1 MKTGSYRGDF
11 SGRAPLRADRP
22 VLPSTPE
29 NEAIFGRAALAELAE
44 LAREGD
50 DSLFAAGV
58 LNLAGRLQ
66 AEDRLEA
73 AAELYAV
80 VAGAVP
86 PLTGDKRERPLQ
98 ARAQRHLDG
107 LHGKGTFEYR
117 AEFLLRRLA
126 KDATHPSSILAMG
139 AAGLAFR
146 LTRAA
151 TLSRLAMSPAG
162 FFTRGLGLRAGGAL
176 AGFGVETLAFTAVG
190 KGGAVLF
197 GEPVDLSPRAW
208 VRDGA
213 AGALTLGA
221 LKGAGALTQ
230 AGLRRWAAGQGALAA
245 ATRGLAPQAAMF
257 GGILLAH
264 RLEESLG
271 WRPASSNS
279 VRVGDALATSVHFRV
294 GGRLAGALLG
304 RRFKALEAGLD
315 LQAAQASRGDPR
327 ILALATGLAP
337 AGGGWLNPGFAA
349 VSNPLESRPMLSQAQ
364 SEGGGARSET
374 FLNVKQIETKLSRG
388 NILLDLAT
396 REAAMTRGMV
406 HLMYS
411 LEDGFTS
418 LLHGYRTKESS
429 LLQGPLVAML
439 RQDPGLRKFLLDHGS
454 EPAKHLWALIDVDT
468 GELQRIVAFDRVKRP
483 RSVLLWD
490 PRAAV
495 QGERATRSPVVSLDF
510 GQHRPE
516 FPYVVSRLYSW
527 DAKAKVLSQDIPA
540 PTPRY
545 NDLGVEEAYR
555 PERQAELLA
564 ADRLKIRIF
573 PETAQELHFEIGRP
587 ASPAWRLSDARGGL
601 LLAMSRTGEGHYF
614 EFSRFAPALTM
625 PARLE
630 PAGEKTGRQATP
642 PAAEPKPPVRQA
654 KAAKP
659 KGPVKPSL
667 EEAGPAAKKE
677 KPAAAVAAPEPQ
689 PAQEPSPQLRQ
700 ALAAL
705 AELEKLPGENSKQ
718 VRQALT
724 KLRAELRLL
733 SKPELEIAVD
743 AIAGKLETLLW
754 LSEPAESFFR
764 QELPHWPVFLR
775 LRFAVALSA
784 YLADPAPPR
793 RAQSF
798 GMFREIVPRLETWEL
813 QELQAA
819 LEKKFPRG
827 SLTPDRRMMVDQVR
841 ILIRDAL
848 GPRGGS
854 LPPATPLALLLG
866 AATLL
871 DPGKAEAAT
880 GDFLM
885 SVANASRAVPPLGAA
900 LLAGA
905 VTFVLR
911 SRAARRLGNEAL
923 ALGSA
928 FLSRL
933 SGGKTPIVLAREGAH
948 PYELHLPD
956 LSHWLRKGAEAVIAK
971 REGRE
976 MSLKTSWLSARL
988 PAYENLPPG
997 TLRLN
1002 FRIEEGD
1009 RQGIAVVYLEKDAL
1023 HLQNLETDRMRPG
1036 AGTLLIDWLA
1046 TQAAL
1051 RGLRFHLRDTHN
1063 PQIFR
1068 ILNRER
1074 IFAPGTAWAE
1084 GFFHDPLTAEKIRV
1098 AGPVEDP
1105 LFAEERQAAAFHITG
1120 ILNPMRL
1127 PFYLRRR
1134 EGADALALP
1143 KGRQ

>member
-1 MKTGSYRGDF
+1 M
-11 SGRAPLRADRP
+11 
-22 VLPSTPE
+22 
-29 NEAIFGRAALAELAE
+29 N
-44 LAREGD
+44 LAR
-50 DSLFAAGV
+50 
-58 LNLAGRLQ
+58 RLE

-80 VAGAVP
+80 VAGAVS

-107 LHGKGTFEYR
+107 LQGKGTFGSR

-139 AAGLAFR
+139 AAGMAFR

-151 TLSRLAMSPAG
+151 TLSRLALSPAG
-162 FFTRGLGLRAGGAL
+162 FFTRGLGLRVGGAL
-176 AGFGVETLAFTAVG
+176 AGFGAETLAFTAVG
-190 KGGAVLF
+190 KGGAALLD
-197 GEPVDLSPRAW
+197 EPVDLSPQAW
-208 VRDGA
+208 ARDGA

-221 LKGAGALTQ
+221 LKGAGGLTR
-230 AGLRRWAAGQGALAA
+230 AGLRRWAAGEGSIAA

-271 WRPASSNS
+271 WRSAASNA
-279 VRVGDALATSVHFRV
+279 VRIGDAFATLVHFQV
-294 GGRLAGALLG
+294 GGRLAGAFFG

-315 LQAAQASRGDPR
+315 LQAAQVSRGDPP
-327 ILALATGLAP
+327 IFAP
-337 AGGGWLNPGFAA
+337 APAFAGGGRINPEFAPA
-349 VSNPLESRPMLSQAQ
+349 ANPFDSRPMLSQARA
-364 SEGGGARSET
+364 EGGGGVRAEA
-374 FLNVKQIETKLSRG
+374 FLNVQQIETKLSRG
-388 NILLDLAT
+388 SILLDLAT
-396 REAAMTRGMV
+396 REAAVTRGMM

-418 LLHGYRTKESS
+418 LLHGYRTKESF
-429 LLQGPLVAML
+429 LLKGPLAAML
-439 RQDPGLRKFLLDHGS
+439 REDPVLRKFFLDQGS
-454 EPAKHLWALIDVDT
+454 DPAKHLWAFLDADT
-468 GELQRIVAFDRVKRP
+468 GELQRLVAFDRAKRP
-483 RSVLLWD
+483 LSVLLWD
-490 PRAAV
+490 PRAAAR
-495 QGERATRSPVVSLDF
+495 GERATLSPVVSLDF

-516 FPYVVSRLYSW
+516 FPYAVSRLYSW
-527 DAKAKVLSQDIPA
+527 DAKTKVLAQDLHAPA
-540 PTPRY
+540 PRY
-545 NDLGVEEAYR
+545 NDLSVEEAYR

-573 PETAQELHFEIGRP
+573 PETAQELHFEIGKP
-587 ASPAWRLSDARGGL
+587 ASLIWRLSDARGGL
-601 LLAMSRTGEGHYF
+601 LLAMSRVGEGHYF

-625 PARLE
+625 PTLLE
-630 PAGEKTGRQATP
+630 SAGEKTGHRATP
-642 PAAEPKPPVRQA
+642 PGAEPKPPVRPV

-659 KGPVKPSL
+659 EGPVKAGL
-667 EEAGPAAKKE
+667 EDAGQAAKQK
-677 KPAAAVAAPEPQ
+677 KSAPVAASPNSQ
-689 PAQEPSPQLRQ
+689 PAKEPSSQLRQ

-705 AELEKLPGENSKQ
+705 AELEKLPGENSKR

-724 KLRAELRLL
+724 HLRGELKTL

-743 AIAGKLETLLW
+743 AMAGNLEALLR
-754 LSEPAESFFR
+754 LKEPAEAFLR
-764 QELPHWPVFLR
+764 QELPRWPVFLR
-775 LRFAVALSA
+775 LAVALGA
-784 YLADPAPPR
+784 RLADPEPPR

-798 GMFREIVPRLETWEL
+798 GIFREIVPRLETWEL

-819 LEKKFPRG
+819 LEKKFPKG
-827 SLTPDRRMMVDQVR
+827 SLPPERRMMVDQVR

-848 GPRGGS
+848 GPRDGS
-854 LPPATPLALLLG
+854 LPPATPLALLVG

-871 DPGKAEAAT
+871 GPGKAEAAT

-885 SVANASRAVPPLGAA
+885 SVAHASPAVPPLGAA

-928 FLSRL
+928 VLSRL

-976 MSLKTSWLSARL
+976 LSLKTSWLSLRL
-988 PAYENLPPG
+988 PAHESLPPG

-1002 FRIEEGD
+1002 LRIEEGD
-1009 RQGIAVVYLEKDAL
+1009 RQGIAVVYLEKDAI

-1051 RGLRFHLRDTHN
+1051 RGMRFHLRDTHN

-1068 ILNRER
+1068 ILNREG

-1084 GFFHDPLTAEKIRV
+1084 GSFHDPETAQKIRFS
-1098 AGPVEDP
+1098 GPIEATA
-1105 LFAEERQAAAFHITG
+1105 FAEERQAAAFHITG
-1120 ILNPMRL
+1120 SLNPARL
-1127 PFYLRRR
+1127 PFYLRRG
-1134 EGADALALP
+1134 ETSEDLDLP
-1143 KGRQ
+1143 EVRQ

>member
-1 MKTGSYRGDF
+1 
-11 SGRAPLRADRP
+11 
-22 VLPSTPE
+22 
-29 NEAIFGRAALAELAE
+29 
-44 LAREGD
+44 
-50 DSLFAAGV
+50 
-58 LNLAGRLQ
+58 
-66 AEDRLEA
+66 
-73 AAELYAV
+73 
-80 VAGAVP
+80 
-86 PLTGDKRERPLQ
+86 
-98 ARAQRHLDG
+98 
-107 LHGKGTFEYR
+107 
-117 AEFLLRRLA
+117 
-126 KDATHPSSILAMG
+126 MG

-151 TLSRLAMSPAG
+151 TLSRLALSPAG

-190 KGGAVLF
+190 KGGAALF

-208 VRDGA
+208 ARDWA

-230 AGLRRWAAGQGALAA
+230 AGLRRWAAGEGALAA
-245 ATRGLAPQAAMF
+245 ATRSFAPQAAMF

-271 WRPASSNS
+271 WRSASSHA
-279 VRVGDALATSVHFRV
+279 VRVGDALATLVHFHV
-294 GGRLAGALLG
+294 GGRLAGALFG

-315 LQAAQASRGDPR
+315 LQAARASRGDPR
-327 ILALATGLAP
+327 LLAP
-337 AGGGWLNPGFAA
+337 APALAVAGGGRLKPGPLS
-349 VSNPLESRPMLSQAQ
+349 VTNPLDSRPMLAQ
-364 SEGGGARSET
+364 GSAEGGGARSET
-374 FLNVKQIETKLSRG
+374 FLNVRQIETKLSRG
-388 NILLDLAT
+388 SILMDLAT
-396 REAAMTRGMV
+396 REAAMTRGMI

-429 LLQGPLVAML
+429 LLKGPLAAML
-439 RQDPGLRKFLLDHGS
+439 REDPALRKFFLDQGS
-454 EPAKHLWALIDVDT
+454 DPAKHLWAFLDADT
-468 GELQRIVAFDRVKRP
+468 GELQRLVAFDAAKRP
-483 RSVLLWD
+483 RSILLWD
-490 PRAAV
+490 PRAAA
-495 QGERATRSPVVSLDF
+495 QGERAPLSPVVSLDF

-527 DAKAKVLSQDIPA
+527 DAKAKVLAQDLHAPA
-540 PTPRY
+540 PRY
-545 NDLGVEEAYR
+545 NDLGMEEAYR

-587 ASPAWRLSDARGGL
+587 ASPAWRLSDAGGGL
-601 LLAMSRTGEGHYF
+601 LLAISRTGDGGGHYF
-614 EFSRFAPALTM
+614 EFSRFAPALLM
-625 PARLE
+625 P
-630 PAGEKTGRQATP
+630 P
-642 PAAEPKPPVRQA
+642 PRAEQ
-654 KAAKP
+654 
-659 KGPVKPSL
+659 
-667 EEAGPAAKKE
+667 
-677 KPAAAVAAPEPQ
+677 PAAATAGMERPPSVESKPPARPAKEAKANGPARPRPERRAQEASSERPAAAPA
-689 PAQEPSPQLRQ
+689 PASVPMPPAEEGPRLRQARTAWAELEKISESSPKLAKQ

-705 AELEKLPGENSKQ
+705 RG
-718 VRQALT
+718 
-724 KLRAELRLL
+724 ELRLL
-733 SKPELEIAVD
+733 SKPELEVAVD
-743 AIAGKLETLLW
+743 AMAGNLETLLR
-754 LSEPAESFFR
+754 LKEPAEAFLG
-764 QELPHWPVFLR
+764 QELRRWPVLLR
-775 LRFAVALSA
+775 LRLAVALGGH
-784 YLADPAPPR
+784 LADPAPPR

-798 GMFREIVPRLETWEL
+798 GIFREIVPRLEPWEL
-813 QELQAA
+813 QELQVA
-819 LEKKFPRG
+819 LDKQFPKG
-827 SLTPDRRMMVDQVR
+827 SLSPERRMMVDQVR

-848 GPRGGS
+848 GPRGGT

-871 DPGKAEAAT
+871 GPGKAEAAT

-885 SVANASRAVPPLGAA
+885 SVANASPALPPLGAA

-928 FLSRL
+928 VLSRL

-971 REGRE
+971 REGGVV
-976 MSLKTSWLSARL
+976 SLKTSWLSARL
-988 PAYENLPPG
+988 PAYESLPPG

-1009 RQGIAVVYLEKDAL
+1009 RQGIAVVYLEKNAI

-1051 RGLRFHLRDTHN
+1051 RGRSFHLRDTHN

-1074 IFAPGTAWAE
+1074 IFAPATARAE
-1084 GFFHDPLTAEKIRV
+1084 GSFHDPLTAEKIRV
-1098 AGPVEDP
+1098 SGPIEDP
-1105 LFAEERQAAAFHITG
+1105 LFAEEHQAAAFHITG
-1120 ILNPMRL
+1120 TLNPARM
-1127 PFYLRRR
+1127 PFYLRRLD
-1134 EGADALALP
+1134 GAAILALP
-1143 KGRQ
+1143 EGHQ

>member
-1 MKTGSYRGDF
+1 MKTGSFRGDF
-11 SGRAPLRADRP
+11 SGRAPWRADRP
-22 VLPSTPE
+22 VFPYTFE
-29 NEAIFGRAALAELAE
+29 NEASFGRAAMAELAA

-58 LNLAGRLQ
+58 LNLARRLE

-80 VAGAVP
+80 AAGAVL

-98 ARAQRHLDG
+98 ANAQRHLDG
-107 LHGKGTFEYR
+107 LQGKGTFGSR

-126 KDATHPSSILAMG
+126 KDAMHPSSILAMG
-139 AAGLAFR
+139 AAGLTFR

-151 TLSRLAMSPAG
+151 TLSRLALSSAG
-162 FFTRGLGLRAGGAL
+162 FFTRGLGLRAGGAM
-176 AGFGVETLAFTAVG
+176 AGFGVETLAFTAVA
-190 KGGAVLF
+190 KGGAALF

-208 VRDGA
+208 ARDWA

-221 LKGAGALTQ
+221 LKGAGAMTQ
-230 AGLRRWAAGQGALAA
+230 AGLRRWAAGEGAFSA
-245 ATRGLAPQAAMF
+245 ATRSLAPQATMF

-264 RLEESLG
+264 RLEETLG
-271 WRPASSNS
+271 WRSASSNA
-279 VRVGDALATSVHFRV
+279 VRVGDALATLVHFHV
-294 GGRLAGALLG
+294 GGRLAGALFG

-315 LQAAQASRGDPR
+315 PQAARASRGDPR
-327 ILALATGLAP
+327 IFAPEPALAV
-337 AGGGWLNPGFAA
+337 AGGGRINPEFVPA
-349 VSNPLESRPMLSQAQ
+349 SNPFDSRPMLSQARA
-364 SEGGGARSET
+364 EGGGGARSET
-374 FLNVKQIETKLSRG
+374 FLNVRQIETKLSRG
-388 NILLDLAT
+388 SILLDLAT
-396 REAAMTRGMV
+396 REAAMTRGMI

-429 LLQGPLVAML
+429 LLKGPLVAML
-439 RQDPGLRKFLLDHGS
+439 REDAALRKFFLDHGS
-454 EPAKHLWALIDVDT
+454 EPARHLWALIDADT
-468 GELQRIVAFDRVKRP
+468 GELQRLVAFDQARRP

-490 PRAAV
+490 PQAAAH
-495 QGERATRSPVVSLDF
+495 GERPTRSPVVSLDF
-510 GQHRPE
+510 GRHRPE
-516 FPYVVSRLYSW
+516 FPYLVSRFYAW
-527 DAKAKVLSQDIPA
+527 DAKEKALVQDLHA
-540 PTPRY
+540 PDPRY
-545 NDLGVEEAYR
+545 NELTMEEAHR
-555 PERQAELLA
+555 PERQAEWLA
-564 ADRLKIRIF
+564 ADRLKIRVF
-573 PETAQELHFEIGRP
+573 PETAQELLFEVGK
-587 ASPAWRLSDARGGL
+587 ASSVHWRLSDAQGGL

-614 EFSRFAPALTM
+614 EYSRFAPAVPMPTGPESASAGKKEGFEPPS
-625 PARLE
+625 PAR
-630 PAGEKTGRQATP
+630 P
-642 PAAEPKPPVRQA
+642 A

-659 KGPVKPSL
+659 KSPVKAGL
-667 EEAGPAAKKE
+667 EDAGQAAKQE
-677 KPAAAVAAPEPQ
+677 KSSRAAEVPEAQ
-689 PAQEPSPQLRQ
+689 PAKEPSPQLRQ

-705 AELEKLPGENSKQ
+705 AELEKLPGENSKR

-724 KLRAELRLL
+724 HLRGELRRL

-743 AIAGKLETLLW
+743 AMAGNLEALLR
-754 LSEPAESFFR
+754 LKEPAEVFLR
-764 QELPHWPVFLR
+764 QELSRWPVLLR
-775 LRFAVALSA
+775 LSLAVALGA
-784 YLADPAPPR
+784 RLADPEPPR

-798 GMFREIVPRLETWEL
+798 GIFREIVPRLETWEL

-819 LEKKFPRG
+819 LDKKFPKG
-827 SLTPDRRMMVDQVR
+827 SLPPERRMMVDQVR

-854 LPPATPLALLLG
+854 LPPATSLALLIG

-885 SVANASRAVPPLGAA
+885 SVANASPAVPPLGAA

-911 SRAARRLGNEAL
+911 SRAARRLGNGAL

-928 FLSRL
+928 VLSRL
-933 SGGKTPIVLAREGAH
+933 SGGKTPIVLAREGEH

-976 MSLKTSWLSARL
+976 LSLKTSWLSARL
-988 PAYENLPPG
+988 PAYESLPPG

-1009 RQGIAVVYLEKDAL
+1009 RQGIAVAYLEKDAI

-1051 RGLRFHLRDTHN
+1051 RGMRFHLRDTHN

-1074 IFAPGTAWAE
+1074 IFAPATGRAE
-1084 GFFHDPLTAEKIRV
+1084 GSFHDPLTAEKIRV
-1098 AGPVEDP
+1098 SGPIEDS
-1105 LFAEERQAAAFHITG
+1105 LFGEEHQAAAFHITG
-1120 ILNPMRL
+1120 TLNPARL
-1127 PFYLRRR
+1127 PFYLRHG
-1134 EGADALALP
+1134 EAPAALDLP